1 MRLVTLDWVIVV
13 ASIAISFAPA
23 ILLARRAGRST
34 SEFFAS
40 GRAAPWWLAGVSMVA
55 TTFSTDTPNL
65 VTNFVR
71 ERGVANNWQWWSFL
85 LTGMLTVFFY
95 AKLWRRSRVLTD
107 LEFYEIR
114 YSGRPA
120 HFVRGFRAIYLG
132 LFFNCVIMATVNL
145 GASKIANVLLGWSML
160 KTLAVCSLLNVA
172 FAATSGLWGVMVTDL
187 IQFGIAM
194 TGSVAAAVFALRQPE
209 VGGLGELFRRVDPKV
224 LSLVPDF
231 SDWGLMLTV
240 MIVPLTVSI
249 DRKSTRLNSSHRCI
263 SYAVFCLKKKRT
275 FVLSRPPRSK
285 SCRLTYCHS
294 A

>member
-1 MRLVTLDWVIVV
+1 MRLVALDWVIVV
-13 ASIAISFAPA
+13 VSIAISFAPA

-71 ERGVANNWQWWSFL
+71 DAGVANNWQWWSF
-85 LTGMLTVFFY
+85 ML
-95 AKLWRRSRVLTD
+95 
-107 LEFYEIR
+107 
-114 YSGRPA
+114 
-120 HFVRGFRAIYLG
+120 
-132 LFFNCVIMATVNL
+132 
-145 GASKIANVLLGWSML
+145 
-160 KTLAVCSLLNVA
+160 
-172 FAATSGLWGVMVTDL
+172 TDL

-194 TGSVAAAVFALRQPE
+194 TGSVAAAVFALRQPQ
-209 VGGLGELFRRVDPKV
+209 VGGLTELFRRTDPRV
-224 LSLVPDF
+224 LNLVPDF